1 MRNLLHLHLLLI
13 AALVFAL
20 KARVY
25 TCSSR
30 FGCLF
35 WYIATIC
42 LLTAIQHGLVNLEK
56 SVTEGKIFQASPL
69 SDEVN
74 KTLFRKD
81 RYLHRHGLAIFAAGG
96 DIAPILQLM
105 TGNDV
110 VCSTADGARY
120 SSTLLHDKSLQ
131 LVTGDVEKFAS
142 DGKLLIGQF
151 PRTNIVWP
159 LLFRFTILEAGLVPW
174 VTFLARRRDG

>member
-1 MRNLLHLHLLLI
+1 MRNRLHLHLLLI
-13 AALVFAL
+13 AALIFA
-20 KARVY
+20 
-25 TCSSR
+25 CSSR
-30 FGCLF
+30 FDCLL

-56 SVTEGKIFQASPL
+56 SVAEGKIFQASPL

-81 RYLHRHGLAIFAAGG
+81 RYLHRHGLAIFATGG

-105 TGNDV
+105 TGDNV
-110 VCSTADGARY
+110 VRGTADGACY
-120 SSTLLHDKSLQ
+120 SSALLHDKSLQ

-159 LLFRFTILEAGLVPW
+159 LLFRFTILEASLVSR
-174 VTFLARRRDG
+174 VAFLARRRDG